1 MNIFAYDLW
10 IFDELSRSP
19 SHVVRLWN
27 LIVSYAIC
35 CLDIIFLIWGYII
48 LLFWQSISWKWTRI
62 IPCAFWCLGSPYS
75 CSVRLGACAARCF
88 LMQQERKKTHVP
100 SRENYSIDYVCCRY
114 GVNDSVIFE
123 IACVNV
129 GSCIEFYVILI
140 LIYYW
145 TDLDRIQFNWWL
157 VVISSSVERRRSKQY
172 LPIADVA
179 ENTRC

>member
-1 MNIFAYDLW
+1 MQFVA
-10 IFDELSRSP
+10 S
-19 SHVVRLWN
+19 
-27 LIVSYAIC
+27 
-35 CLDIIFLIWGYII
+35 I
-48 LLFWQSISWKWTRI
+48 LYFWFGDTSFFFFWQSISWKWTRI